1 MRASRLRLRLAPA
14 SIAAALPVGCAGT
27 EPASHGLLPWRDAA
41 FACVPARVSV
51 TRETLFAL
59 DPDRARGLRVGPAAA
74 TGNRAT
80 RTAELL
86 LPTFGLERQAFAYA
100 GGRSTAAAETW
111 RHGRGSLAAPNQP
124 SRTRSAARAPM
135 RRPAVAAGLTTI
147 RPMRASPPAGL
158 ARTAVP
164 VQNRNEPV
172 R

>member
-14 SIAAALPVGCAGT
+14 CIAAALPVGCAGT
-27 EPASHGLLPWRDAA
+27 DPASHGSLPWRDAA

-59 DPDRARGLRVGPAAA
+59 DPEVVRGLRAVPAAA

-80 RTAELL
+80 RTAEPL

-111 RHGRGSLAAPNQP
+111 RNGRGGRLAAPNQP
-124 SRTRSAARAPM
+124 SRT
-135 RRPAVAAGLTTI
+135 
-147 RPMRASPPAGL
+147 
-158 ARTAVP
+158 
-164 VQNRNEPV
+164 
-172 R
+172 

>member
-14 SIAAALPVGCAGT
+14 CIAAALPIGCAGT
-27 EPASHGLLPWRDAA
+27 EPASHGSLPWRDAA

-59 DPDRARGLRVGPAAA
+59 DPDGVRGLRAVPAAA

-80 RTAELL
+80 RTAEPL

-111 RHGRGSLAAPNQP
+111 RHGRGRLAALNSLREPDQ
-124 SRTRSAARAPM
+124 
-135 RRPAVAAGLTTI
+135 RPA
-147 RPMRASPPAGL
+147 RPCDDPPPQRACRRSGPCAPARPAGR
-158 ARTAVP
+158 ARTAGP
-164 VQNRNEPV
+164 VQNLKEPV